1 MTPLRTLLDQHEG
14 AVLMGILNRTPDSFS
29 DGGCFVDDDA
39 ALAHVDAMIREGA
52 AIIDIGAESSRPGAA
67 PISDGEQLARIGG
80 IVREAAERGVL
91 VSIDTTSPTVA
102 ERALRD
108 GAGLINCV
116 SLELAA
122 ELGALAK
129 AHGAALALMH
139 SRGAM
144 ASMSGFS
151 TYPDDAYGDVVA
163 DVARE
168 WLAAAERALARGL
181 PRAQLLLDPGLG
193 FFKNARHS
201 LELCARLD
209 ELVAFGF
216 PVLVGP
222 SRKSFVTRA
231 AGDDPPAPPGRRL
244 GGSLA
249 ATIACVERGAAV
261 VRTHDVADTRQ
272 ALSVAAAVRAARP
285 RSKAFA
291 LGIGGGRGEGRSCS
305 SS

>member
-1 MTPLRTLLDQHEG
+1 MIPLRTLLDRREG

-29 DGGCFVDDDA
+29 DGGRYIDDEA
-39 ALAHVDAMIREGA
+39 ALAHVDAMTRDGA
-52 AIIDIGAESSRPGAA
+52 AIVDVGAESSRPGAA
-67 PISDGEQLARIGG
+67 PISDAEQLTRLGG
-80 IVREAAERGVL
+80 IVKAAAERGAL
-91 VSIDTTSPTVA
+91 VSVDTMSPTVA

-108 GAGLINCV
+108 GARMINSA
-116 SLELAA
+116 SLEPAA
-122 ELGALAK
+122 ELGALA
-129 AHGAALALMH
+129 AAYDAALVLMH
-139 SRGAM
+139 SRGTM

-151 TYPDDAYGDVVA
+151 KYPDDAYGDVVS

-168 WLAAAERALARGL
+168 WSAAAARALDGGL
-181 PRAQLLLDPGLG
+181 PRSHLVLDPGLG

-209 ELVAFGF
+209 ELAALGF

-231 AGDDPPAPPGRRL
+231 AGEDPPAPPGRRL

-249 ATIACVERGAAV
+249 AAIACVENGAAI
-261 VRTHDVADTRQ
+261 VRTHDVAETRQ
-272 ALSVAAAVRAARP
+272 ALSAAAALRAAR
-285 RSKAFA
+285 
-291 LGIGGGRGEGRSCS
+291 LGSRAHAAGSGDGRGEGRTCS